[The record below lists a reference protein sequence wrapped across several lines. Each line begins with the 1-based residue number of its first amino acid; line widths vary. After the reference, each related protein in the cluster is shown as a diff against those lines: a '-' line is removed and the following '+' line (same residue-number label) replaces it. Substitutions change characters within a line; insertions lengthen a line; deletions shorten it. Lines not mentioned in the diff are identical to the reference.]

1 MNSLLL
7 SILLLLNLVL
17 SSVNMSR
24 MKLMPA
30 NMLRNINS
38 NKNFKLKNDDVVII
52 SEQTKLTA
60 IVQVINTLTRYM
72 LIQ

>member
-17 SSVNMSR
+17 SSVNMSA
-24 MKLMPA
+24 MQLMPA

-38 NKNFKLKNDDVVII
+38 NQNFKLKNDDMVII
-52 SEQTKLTA
+52 SEQIKLTGIA
-60 IVQVINTLTRYM
+60 QVLTRYM
-72 LIQ
+72 LIK

>member
-17 SSVNMSR
+17 SSVNMSE
-24 MKLMPA
+24 MKLMQA

-38 NKNFKLKNDDVVII
+38 NQNFKLKNDDVVII
-52 SEQTKLTA
+52 SEQIKPTGIK
-60 IVQVINTLTRYM
+60 QVLTRYI

>member
-17 SSVNMSR
+17 SSVNMSG

-52 SEQTKLTA
+52 SEQTKLTG